1 MRSHSLAGSGVEMH
15 WRSQCQRYSVG
26 ATALFAC
33 ILCATPLS
41 LRFSSQGNVLLSED
55 AARAEIGRPLTATSV
70 AGVHRRAERRAY
82 RSGYYGYGAYSYRY
96 AYGAQPYSYSGYAQT
111 QSTSWAPNYGYAYAT
126 GYGYGAYSPAAL
138 ACGKQ
143 LQKQCGGVP
152 VLANNMQECLK
163 KSEGKLSP
171 SCVGLAR
178 YVVGSCERDALQHCQ
193 AVAAGQSN
201 ILGCLRTSK
210 YVVSPQCHA
219 ALDTAFVR

>member
-1 MRSHSLAGSGVEMH
+1 MSKVLTA
-15 WRSQCQRYSVG
+15 G

-33 ILCATPLS
+33 IVCTTPLS

-82 RSGYYGYGAYSYRY
+82 RRGYYGYGAYSPYRY
-96 AYGAQPYSYSGYAQT
+96 AYGAQPYSYSGYGYGTYGQT
-111 QSTSWAPNYGYAYAT
+111 QSTSWAPNYGYAHAP
-126 GYGYGAYSPAAL
+126 GNGYGAYSPAAF
-138 ACGKQ
+138 ACGRQ

-163 KSEGKLSP
+163 KSQGNLSP
-171 SCVGLAR
+171 SCVGLAE

-201 ILGCLRTSK
+201 ILGCLRIAER
-210 YVVSPQCHA
+210 VVSPQCHA
-219 ALDTAFVR
+219 ALDMAFVR

>member
-82 RSGYYGYGAYSYRY
+82 RRGYYGYGADSYRY

-152 VLANNMQECLK
+152 VLANNMQECRRK
-163 KSEGKLSP
+163 TFPKLRWIGEI
-171 SCVGLAR
+171 C
-178 YVVGSCERDALQHCQ
+178 C
-193 AVAAGQSN
+193 GQ
-201 ILGCLRTSK
+201 L
-210 YVVSPQCHA
+210 
-219 ALDTAFVR
+219 